1 MKIQGPNPYLHAYKQ
16 QQQKVPNKN
25 VSEQKDKVDISH
37 TAKSLQK
44 TSQNEVERTKNV
56 QEIKELVQSGKYEVN
71 HEQLAEKMIQFWK
84 QNRS

>member
-25 VSEQKDKVDISH
+25 VSDQKDKVDISH

-44 TSQNEVERTKNV
+44 TYHNEVERTKNV

-71 HEQLAEKMIQFWK
+71 HEKLAEKMIQFWK